1 AYFLLGQSCWWLPIV
16 GGRVWLGAVAG
27 WLRRDPAVS
36 AHVSHLV
43 APTTYPRWR
52 FWLGLVPLLAAR
64 CSLEWTRL
72 YRNELQIAGEHA
84 GGILGLT
91 LGQLSSKWLGFNG
104 SGVVWIALL
113 VTGMAMA
120 LRFSWLDVAERI
132 GALGERFKQRREAQ

>member
-1 AYFLLGQSCWWLPIV
+1 
-16 GGRVWLGAVAG
+16 
-27 WLRRDPAVS
+27 
-36 AHVSHLV
+36 
-43 APTTYPRWR
+43 
-52 FWLGLVPLLAAR
+52 LLAAS

-132 GALGERFKQRREAQ
+132 GALGERFKQRREAQREVKEDFAIGEQAAIERERVAEEVRHEAPLAPIPLVIETPVVEVPK